1 MDGDA
6 AVRRAL
12 GWGLAL
18 LLVVPSVAGAAKKK
32 PAKWR
37 GAAASSSSGPRAIHV
52 RAIDLAR
59 RTVTVELTGFTKP
72 PAANL
77 FSFTDERNRH
87 AVAMTVACEEPTDG
101 VRSCALEIPAG
112 YERHRIVDVL
122 VRVGGLHGRPVH
134 APASEV
140 QTAWEAATTAAG
152 GEAAGAPATGTTPT
166 SEEQR

>member
-1 MDGDA
+1 M
-6 AVRRAL
+6 RRAL

-18 LLVVPSVAGAAKKK
+18 ALLAPSVADAAKKK
-32 PAKWR
+32 PAK
-37 GAAASSSSGPRAIHV
+37 GGAASSASAGPRALHV

-59 RTVTVELTGFTKP
+59 RTVTVELTGFAKA

-87 AVAMTVACEEPTDG
+87 AVAMTIACEEPADG

-140 QTAWEAATTAAG
+140 QTAWEAATPAGG